1 MSPCLTDLLWYDMVP
16 SNPRLTF
23 NVDRHRQRWSRFVLP
38 KCEDFAATA
47 GLLFSCWWFFYIHW
61 HPHAIR
67 YIVRVCQSTTTKLTE
82 VTARKSVFGGYIFA
96 TCCTK
101 QRSVLLN
108 LSSGLRC
115 GSHRT
120 RAGLPSIVDLLD
132 VVTIHELARKN
143 TVSTWSGLDALNL
156 ALPKKRARASP
167 ASHQPSETT
176 VLLQSRWE
184 RLGTTSPCFTRP
196 RPMGAEPQILPSGT
210 W

>member
-1 MSPCLTDLLWYDMVP
+1 MVP
-16 SNPRLTF
+16 SNPRLAF

-38 KCEDFAATA
+38 KGEDFAATV
-47 GLLFSCWWFFYIHW
+47 GLLFSCWL
-61 HPHAIR
+61 
-67 YIVRVCQSTTTKLTE
+67 YIVRVQHSTTTKLTE
-82 VTARKSVFGGYIFA
+82 VTERKSVFGGYIFA

-132 VVTIHELARKN
+132 VVTIHELAR
-143 TVSTWSGLDALNL
+143 VWSEEKHSFDVFGSLCFQPCLT
-156 ALPKKRARASP
+156 KKSSRASP
-167 ASHQPSETT
+167 ASHQPSETK

-184 RLGTTSPCFTRP
+184 RLGTTSPC
-196 RPMGAEPQILPSGT
+196 
-210 W
+210 